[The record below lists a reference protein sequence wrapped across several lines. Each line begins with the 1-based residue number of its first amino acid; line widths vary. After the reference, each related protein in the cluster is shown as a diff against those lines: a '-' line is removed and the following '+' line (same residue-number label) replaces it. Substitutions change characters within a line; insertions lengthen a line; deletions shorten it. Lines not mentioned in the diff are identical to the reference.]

1 MKLFLLP
8 ILPVALA
15 LCLGTMVMAGCG
27 SGQDATASIS
37 PEAKAAVAHYRAYLE
52 RSATELVAASV
63 PFAAVVEADK
73 VHKSKALY
81 PEAHALYARMTPVAK
96 SFGDLDTRIDGHEEE
111 VPEDEFGG
119 FHLIERTLWYEGTAA
134 TMAPIAKHLL
144 ADIEE
149 LHQRVKSVNL
159 QATEI
164 ASGASALLNETSSAM
179 IDGTEELYGPTD
191 LVDFEA
197 NVEGA
202 EAAFEAVEPLLSKH
216 DPKLAKEI
224 EASFEDVYASLKPY
238 ISPTPYKHGDDFV
251 PYGKLSKADKKK
263 LAGKVEVLAEEL
275 SRVSAQI
282 AD

>member
-1 MKLFLLP
+1 MRLFAL
-8 ILPVALA
+8 IISPVGLA
-15 LCLGTMVMAGCG
+15 LCLGAMVMAGCG

-37 PEAKAAVAHYRAYLE
+37 PEAKAAVARYRSYLE

-81 PEAHALYARMTPVAK
+81 PEAHALYARMTPAAK
-96 SFGDLDTRIDGHEEE
+96 SFSDLDARIDGHEEE
-111 VPEDEFGG
+111 VPEGEFSG
-119 FHLIERTLWYEGTAA
+119 FHLIEKTLWYEGTAA
-134 TMAPIAKHLL
+134 TMAPVAKRLL

-149 LHQRVKSVNL
+149 LRQRVKFANL

-164 ASGASALLNETSSAM
+164 ISGAGTLLSETSRAM
-179 IDGTEELYGPTD
+179 IDGTEEPYGPTD

-202 EAAFEAVEPLLSKH
+202 EAAFAAVEPLLSKK

-238 ISPTPYKHGDDFV
+238 IAPTPYKHGDDFV
-251 PYGKLSKADKKK
+251 PYGKLSRAEKKK
-263 LAGKVEVLAEEL
+263 LAGEVEALAEEL